1 MPTLVTIAGPIASG
15 KSTVAAFLA
24 QRCSREGRTVVIAD
38 VDDVAAMVAEPG
50 AAEAGLWFAAH
61 EVHGALVARWMLT
74 EVNVVISVGPVY
86 SEAEQSA
93 LFGPWPPGAR
103 PWRVLMMP
111 RCRAT
116 WERVGVDEGRG
127 LSRQRDFHVAAHA
140 RFRALM
146 PGIPFD
152 LLFNSGDTSA
162 TDIAALVI
170 QAINAPR

>member
-1 MPTLVTIAGPIASG
+1 V
-15 KSTVAAFLA
+15 FLA

-111 RCRAT
+111 RCRQ
-116 WERVGVDEGRG
+116 RG
-127 LSRQRDFHVAAHA
+127 SGS
-140 RFRALM
+140 ALTRGAGF
-146 PGIPFD
+146 PA
-152 LLFNSGDTSA
+152 SA
-162 TDIAALVI
+162 TFT
-170 QAINAPR
+170 